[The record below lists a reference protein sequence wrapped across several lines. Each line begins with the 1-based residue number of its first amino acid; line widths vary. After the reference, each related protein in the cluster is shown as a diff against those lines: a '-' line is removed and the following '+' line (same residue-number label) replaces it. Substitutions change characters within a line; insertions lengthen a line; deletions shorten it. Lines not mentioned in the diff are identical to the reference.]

1 MKKKGLLILLAVLVV
16 VGAGVFGGIRYFQN
30 TYVIVDDTVYAN
42 DVAELDLSGR
52 AKPDVEILS
61 SLNGLKKLDLRDTG
75 LTVAEY
81 ERLRKALPECE
92 ILWQVPFQGEYLET
106 DTRELTIASLN
117 QGELE
122 SLAYLPQLE
131 TIHAEECA
139 DLDMLMT
146 LRERYPDV
154 QVSYRVP
161 IGGRNVA
168 SSTTILMVNDPNVEE
183 LSRMLGYLP
192 QLERLTLNGDISDRD
207 GVLALI
213 EAMPGIEILW
223 NVNIQGR
230 SFLNTS
236 REIDL
241 SGTQLESVAPVEE
254 ALKYFPDLEKVIM
267 CNCGLS
273 SEVLD
278 AFWKRNPE
286 VRIVWSVKIRFF
298 EVRTDVTTFMPY
310 QYGCA
315 HLSNDDVDSLKYLV
329 DLVCIDIGHLGLTD
343 LSFLEYTPNVEY
355 LIIADAGVRD
365 ISPLAHLKKLKYL
378 EMFLNDV
385 TDISALAECTQLR
398 DLNMCY
404 NYVKDITPLLE
415 LEHLE
420 HIWIKGNYVS
430 WESWQL
436 LEETFPEATIV
447 IYSHNISSTGDGW
460 RKIPGYYEQRD
471 LLGMWYTLE
480 K

>member
-1 MKKKGLLILLAVLVV
+1 MKKRVWAIVLVV
-16 VGAGVFGGIRYFQN
+16 LLAAGAGIFAGIRYFQN
-30 TYVIVDDTVYAN
+30 TYVIVDDAVYAG
-42 DVAELDLSGR
+42 DVTYLDLSGSR
-52 AKPDVEILS
+52 APDVEKLS
-61 SLNGLKKLDLRDTG
+61 GLTQLKKLDLRDTG
-75 LTVAEY
+75 VSAEEY
-81 ERLRKALPECE
+81 ETLRAALPGCE

-106 DTRELTIASLN
+106 DVKELTISSLN

-122 SLAYLPQLE
+122 SLSYLPELE
-131 TIHAEECA
+131 SIDAEGCA
-139 DLDMLMT
+139 DLDMLME
-146 LRERYPDV
+146 LQSRYPDV
-154 QVSYRVP
+154 EVSYRVP
-161 IGGRNVA
+161 VGGRNVA
-168 SSTTILMVNDPNVEE
+168 CGTTILMVNDPDIDE
-183 LSRMLGYLP
+183 LSKNLPYLP
-192 QLERLTLNGDISDRD
+192 KLEKLMLNGEISDRD
-207 GVLALI
+207 GVLELV
-213 EAMPGIEILW
+213 EAYPEMEIQW
-223 NVNIQGR
+223 NVDIQGR
-230 SFLNTS
+230 AYVNTT

-241 SGTQLESVAPVEE
+241 SGLQLESVAPVEE
-254 ALKYFPDLEKVIM
+254 ALKYFPNLEKVIM

-273 SEVLD
+273 SEELD
-278 AFWKRNPE
+278 ALWKRNPD
-286 VRIVWSVKIRFF
+286 VRIVWSVKVRFF

-315 HLSNDDVDSLKYLV
+315 HLSNDDVESLKYLV

-378 EMFLNDV
+378 EMFLNHV

-420 HIWIKGNYVS
+420 HIWIKGNGLS
-430 WESWQL
+430 WESAQL
-436 LEETFPEATIV
+436 LEETFPDAKIMV
-447 IYSHNISSTGDGW
+447 YSQNRSSTGDGW

-480 K
+480 N